1 MTQTMLSPTAV
12 EQMQA
17 PFSDLYCQADTLMQI
32 GNDVIDMVEME
43 TIDKKKDCEKSKG
56 EEIKEM
62 VVKMERSR
70 SKTSNVKARKPRR
83 MRKKS
88 GRQHPYNNLERTQA
102 QLSRRQKIRAPV
114 NTTQFL
120 ISDRANNHTYSDSEN
135 ENKFEGNFVQ
145 KEFYKEY
152 ENEAASKQKTKSKLI
167 EDFVSLEKEIVLL
180 EKRYEDK
187 RAQEQLKARLG
198 AVDYDFEKGEV
209 AMEPEVAEKIRI
221 LHKEIVKLS
230 EENRLLQDEN
240 SLLKAES
247 SGFTTDS
254 SGSSSDS
261 DSDSSSSEDES
272 DSDSS
277 SSSSSSEEENEAEE
291 NLEAVPSST
300 EEVVQSNLA
309 PDDLDHRREDTGY
322 ESDSND
328 LTRVTSTSTTF
339 RK

>member
-1 MTQTMLSPTAV
+1 MTQTMLSPTTV
-12 EQMQA
+12 EKMKV
-17 PFSDLYCQADTLMQI
+17 PYKDLYCEAKVETLMQI
-32 GNDVIDMVEME
+32 GNEVIDIVE
-43 TIDKKKDCEKSKG
+43 TIDNCKDFEKPK
-56 EEIKEM
+56 EDAIKET
-62 VVKMERSR
+62 VVKKERS
-70 SKTSNVKARKPRR
+70 KAKGSNDVKPRKPRR

-88 GRQHPYNNLERTQA
+88 TRQHPYNNLARAEA
-102 QLSRRQKIRAPV
+102 QQSRRQKIRAPV

-120 ISDRANNHTYSDSEN
+120 MSDRANFDTYSDSEN

-152 ENEAASKQKTKSKLI
+152 EKEAANRQKTKSKLI
-167 EDFVSLEKEIVLL
+167 EEFVVLEKDVVQL
-180 EKRYEDK
+180 EKRYEEK

-221 LHKEIVKLS
+221 LHEEIVKLT
-230 EENRLLQDEN
+230 EENRLIQNEN
-240 SLLKAES
+240 SLLKS
-247 SGFTTDS
+247 SGFTTD

-261 DSDSSSSEDES
+261 DSDSSSSDDES

-277 SSSSSSEEENEAEE
+277 SSSSSSSSEDEDEVEENPK
-291 NLEAVPSST
+291 EAVPTST
-300 EEVVQSNLA
+300 AEVAQSNLVS
-309 PDDLDHRREDTGY
+309 DDLEQRREDTGY

-328 LTRVTSTSTTF
+328 LTRVTSTTF

>member
-1 MTQTMLSPTAV
+1 MKVPYK
-12 EQMQA
+12 
-17 PFSDLYCQADTLMQI
+17 DLYCEAQVETLMQI
-32 GNDVIDMVEME
+32 GNEVIDIVE
-43 TIDKKKDCEKSKG
+43 TIDNCKDFEKPK
-56 EEIKEM
+56 EDAIKET
-62 VVKMERSR
+62 VVKKERS
-70 SKTSNVKARKPRR
+70 KAKGLNNVKSRKPRR

-88 GRQHPYNNLERTQA
+88 TRQHPYNNLARAEAHQ
-102 QLSRRQKIRAPV
+102 SRRQKIRAPV

-120 ISDRANNHTYSDSEN
+120 MSDRANFDTYSDSEN

-152 ENEAASKQKTKSKLI
+152 EKEAANRQKTKSKLI
-167 EDFVSLEKEIVLL
+167 EEFVVLEKDVVQL
-180 EKRYEDK
+180 EKRYEEK

-277 SSSSSSEEENEAEE
+277 SSSSSSEEEI
-291 NLEAVPSST
+291 
-300 EEVVQSNLA
+300 
-309 PDDLDHRREDTGY
+309 
-322 ESDSND
+322 
-328 LTRVTSTSTTF
+328 
-339 RK
+339 

>member
-1 MTQTMLSPTAV
+1 MMTQTMLSPTTV
-12 EQMQA
+12 EKMKV
-17 PFSDLYCQADTLMQI
+17 PYNDLYCEAQVETLMQI
-32 GNDVIDMVEME
+32 GNEVIDIVE
-43 TIDKKKDCEKSKG
+43 TIDNLKDCEKPK
-56 EEIKEM
+56 EDVIKET
-62 VVKMERSR
+62 VVKKERSR
-70 SKTSNVKARKPRR
+70 AKGSTDVKPRKPRR

-88 GRQHPYNNLERTQA
+88 SRQHPYNNLARVQA

-120 ISDRANNHTYSDSEN
+120 MSDRANFDTYSDSEN

-152 ENEAASKQKTKSKLI
+152 EKEAANRQKTKSKLI
-167 EDFVSLEKEIVLL
+167 EEFVVLEKDVVHL
-180 EKRYEDK
+180 EKRYEEK

-221 LHKEIVKLS
+221 LHEEIVKLT
-230 EENRLLQDEN
+230 EENRLIQDEN
-240 SLLKAES
+240 SLLKS
-247 SGFTTDS
+247 SGFTTD

-277 SSSSSSEEENEAEE
+277 SSSSSSSEDEDEVGES
-291 NLEAVPSST
+291 PK
-300 EEVVQSNLA
+300 EVVPTSTAEVAQSNLVSE
-309 PDDLDHRREDTGY
+309 DLEQRREDTGY

-328 LTRVTSTSTTF
+328 LTRVTSTTF

>member
-1 MTQTMLSPTAV
+1 MTQTMLSPTTV
-12 EQMQA
+12 EKMKV
-17 PFSDLYCQADTLMQI
+17 PYKDLYCEAQVETLMQI
-32 GNDVIDMVEME
+32 GNEVIDIVE
-43 TIDKKKDCEKSKG
+43 TIDNCKDFEKPK
-56 EEIKEM
+56 EDAIKET
-62 VVKMERSR
+62 VVKKERS
-70 SKTSNVKARKPRR
+70 KAKGSNVKTRKPRR

-88 GRQHPYNNLERTQA
+88 TRQHPYNNLARAEA
-102 QLSRRQKIRAPV
+102 QQSRRQKIRAPV

-120 ISDRANNHTYSDSEN
+120 MSDRANFDTYSDSEN

-152 ENEAASKQKTKSKLI
+152 EKEAANRQKTKSKLI
-167 EDFVSLEKEIVLL
+167 EEFVVLEKDVVQL
-180 EKRYEDK
+180 EKRYEEK

-221 LHKEIVKLS
+221 LHEEIMKLT
-230 EENRLLQDEN
+230 EENRLIQDEN
-240 SLLKAES
+240 SLLKS
-247 SGFTTDS
+247 SGFTTD

-277 SSSSSSEEENEAEE
+277 SSSSSSSSEDEDEDEVGES
-291 NLEAVPSST
+291 LKEAVPTST
-300 EEVVQSNLA
+300 AEVVQSNIVS
-309 PDDLDHRREDTGY
+309 DDLEQRREDTGY

-328 LTRVTSTSTTF
+328 LTRVTSTTF

>member
-1 MTQTMLSPTAV
+1 MLSPTTV
-12 EQMQA
+12 EKMKV
-17 PFSDLYCQADTLMQI
+17 PYNDLYCEAQVETLMQI
-32 GNDVIDMVEME
+32 GNEVIDIVE
-43 TIDKKKDCEKSKG
+43 TIDNLKDCEKPK
-56 EEIKEM
+56 EDVIKET
-62 VVKMERSR
+62 VVKKERSR
-70 SKTSNVKARKPRR
+70 AKGSTDVKPRKPRR

-88 GRQHPYNNLERTQA
+88 SRQHPYNNLARVQA

-120 ISDRANNHTYSDSEN
+120 MSDRANFDTYSDSEN

-152 ENEAASKQKTKSKLI
+152 EKEAANRQKTKSKLI
-167 EDFVSLEKEIVLL
+167 EEFVVLEKDVVHL
-180 EKRYEDK
+180 EKRYEEK

-221 LHKEIVKLS
+221 LHEEIVKLT
-230 EENRLLQDEN
+230 EENRLIQDEN
-240 SLLKAES
+240 SLLKS
-247 SGFTTDS
+247 SGFTTD

-277 SSSSSSEEENEAEE
+277 SSSSSSSEDEDEVGES
-291 NLEAVPSST
+291 PK
-300 EEVVQSNLA
+300 EVVPTSTAEVAQSNLVSE
-309 PDDLDHRREDTGY
+309 DLEQRREDTGY

-328 LTRVTSTSTTF
+328 LTRVTSTTF

>member
-1 MTQTMLSPTAV
+1 
-12 EQMQA
+12 
-17 PFSDLYCQADTLMQI
+17 
-32 GNDVIDMVEME
+32 
-43 TIDKKKDCEKSKG
+43 
-56 EEIKEM
+56 
-62 VVKMERSR
+62 
-70 SKTSNVKARKPRR
+70 

-88 GRQHPYNNLERTQA
+88 SRQHPYNSLARAQA
-102 QLSRRQKIRAPV
+102 QQSRRQKIRAPV

-120 ISDRANNHTYSDSEN
+120 MSDRANFDTYSDSDN

-152 ENEAASKQKTKSKLI
+152 ENEAANRQKTKSKLI
-167 EDFVSLEKEIVLL
+167 EEFVILEKDVVLL
-180 EKRYEDK
+180 EKRYEEK

-221 LHKEIVKLS
+221 LHEEIMKLT
-230 EENRLLQDEN
+230 EENRLIQDEN
-240 SLLKAES
+240 SLLKS
-247 SGFTTDS
+247 SGFTTD

-277 SSSSSSEEENEAEE
+277 SSSSSSSEDEDEVGEKPT
-291 NLEAVPSST
+291 EAVPTSTAEVAQSS
-300 EEVVQSNLA
+300 LA
-309 PDDLDHRREDTGY
+309 NDDLEQRREDTGY

-328 LTRVTSTSTTF
+328 LTRVTSTTF

>member
-1 MTQTMLSPTAV
+1 MK
-12 EQMQA
+12 
-17 PFSDLYCQADTLMQI
+17 
-32 GNDVIDMVEME
+32 E
-43 TIDKKKDCEKSKG
+43 T
-56 EEIKEM
+56 

-70 SKTSNVKARKPRR
+70 SKAQNMKARKPRR

-88 GRQHPYNNLERTQA
+88 SRQHPYNNLERAQA
-102 QLSRRQKIRAPV
+102 QLARRQKIRAPV

-120 ISDRANNHTYSDSEN
+120 ISDRANFDTYSDSEN
-135 ENKFEGNFVQ
+135 ENKFEGNFAQ

-152 ENEAASKQKTKSKLI
+152 ENEASKQKTKSKLI
-167 EDFVSLEKEIVLL
+167 EDFVTLEKDIVLL

-221 LHKEIVKLS
+221 LHEEIVKLTA
-230 EENRLLQDEN
+230 ENRLIQNEN
-240 SLLKAES
+240 SLLKS
-247 SGFTTDS
+247 SGFTTD

-277 SSSSSSEEENEAEE
+277 SSSSSSSSEDEDEVEESPK
-291 NLEAVPSST
+291 EAVPTST
-300 EEVVQSNLA
+300 AEVAQSNLA
-309 PDDLDHRREDTGY
+309 SDDLEQRREDTGY

-328 LTRVTSTSTTF
+328 LTRVTSTTF

>member
-1 MTQTMLSPTAV
+1 MTQTMLSPTTV
-12 EQMQA
+12 DKMKV
-17 PFSDLYCQADTLMQI
+17 PYNDLYCEAKVETLMQI
-32 GNDVIDMVEME
+32 GNEVIDIVE
-43 TIDKKKDCEKSKG
+43 TIDNSKDCEKPKK
-56 EEIKEM
+56 EEVIKETL
-62 VVKMERSR
+62 VKKERSR
-70 SKTSNVKARKPRR
+70 TKGSTDVKSRKPRR

-88 GRQHPYNNLERTQA
+88 TRQHPYNNLARAQA
-102 QLSRRQKIRAPV
+102 QQSRRQKIRAPV

-120 ISDRANNHTYSDSEN
+120 MSDRANFDTYSDSEN
-135 ENKFEGNFVQ
+135 ESKFEGNFVQ

-152 ENEAASKQKTKSKLI
+152 ENEAANRQKTKSKLI
-167 EDFVSLEKEIVLL
+167 EEFVILEKDVVLL
-180 EKRYEDK
+180 EKRYEEK

-221 LHKEIVKLS
+221 LHEEIVKLT
-230 EENRLLQDEN
+230 EENRLIQNEN
-240 SLLKAES
+240 SLLKS
-247 SGFTTDS
+247 SGFTTD

-277 SSSSSSEEENEAEE
+277 SSSSSSSSEDEDEVEENPK
-291 NLEAVPSST
+291 EAVPTST
-300 EEVVQSNLA
+300 AEVAQSNLVS
-309 PDDLDHRREDTGY
+309 DDLEQRREDTGY

-328 LTRVTSTSTTF
+328 LTRVTSTTF

>member
-1 MTQTMLSPTAV
+1 MMTQTMLSPTTV
-12 EQMQA
+12 EKMKV
-17 PFSDLYCQADTLMQI
+17 PYNDLYCEAQVETLMQI
-32 GNDVIDMVEME
+32 GNEVIDIVE
-43 TIDKKKDCEKSKG
+43 TIDNLKDCEKPK
-56 EEIKEM
+56 EDVIKET
-62 VVKMERSR
+62 VVKKERSR
-70 SKTSNVKARKPRR
+70 AKGSTDVKPRKPRR

-88 GRQHPYNNLERTQA
+88 SRQHPYNNLARAQA

-120 ISDRANNHTYSDSEN
+120 MSDRANFDTYSDSEN

-152 ENEAASKQKTKSKLI
+152 EKEAANRQKTKSKLI
-167 EDFVSLEKEIVLL
+167 EEFVVLEKDVVHL
-180 EKRYEDK
+180 EKRYEEK

-221 LHKEIVKLS
+221 LHEEIVKLT
-230 EENRLLQDEN
+230 EENRLIQDEN
-240 SLLKAES
+240 SLLKS
-247 SGFTTDS
+247 SGFTTD

-277 SSSSSSEEENEAEE
+277 SSSSSSSEDEDEVGES
-291 NLEAVPSST
+291 PK
-300 EEVVQSNLA
+300 EVVPTSTAEVAQSNLVSE
-309 PDDLDHRREDTGY
+309 DLEQRREDTGY

-328 LTRVTSTSTTF
+328 LTRVTSTTF

>member
-1 MTQTMLSPTAV
+1 MKINLKAILFKRNSTKNM
-12 EQMQA
+12 
-17 PFSDLYCQADTLMQI
+17 
-32 GNDVIDMVEME
+32 
-43 TIDKKKDCEKSKG
+43 
-56 EEIKEM
+56 
-62 VVKMERSR
+62 
-70 SKTSNVKARKPRR
+70 KTK
-83 MRKKS
+83 
-88 GRQHPYNNLERTQA
+88 QRTG
-102 QLSRRQKIRAPV
+102 RRQ
-114 NTTQFL
+114 NL
-120 ISDRANNHTYSDSEN
+120 N

-152 ENEAASKQKTKSKLI
+152 ENEAANRQKTKSKLI
-167 EDFVSLEKEIVLL
+167 EEFVTLEKDIVLL

-221 LHKEIVKLS
+221 LHEEIVKLS

-240 SLLKAES
+240 SLLKSGS

-254 SGSSSDS
+254 SASSSDS

-277 SSSSSSEEENEAEE
+277 SSSSSSEDEDEAEE
-291 NLEAVPSST
+291 NPNEAVPSST
-300 EEVVQSNLA
+300 EEAVQSNLTT
-309 PDDLDHRREDTGY
+309 DDLEQRREDTGY

-328 LTRVTSTSTTF
+328 LTRVTSTTF

>member
-1 MTQTMLSPTAV
+1 MTQTMLSPTTV
-12 EQMQA
+12 EKMKV
-17 PFSDLYCQADTLMQI
+17 PYNDLYCEAEVDTLMQI
-32 GNDVIDMVEME
+32 GNEVIDIVD
-43 TIDKKKDCEKSKG
+43 TIDNSKDCEKSK
-56 EEIKEM
+56 EENEIQET
-62 VVKMERSR
+62 VVKIERSR
-70 SKTSNVKARKPRR
+70 IRAPDVKAKKPRR

-88 GRQHPYNNLERTQA
+88 SRSHPYYNIARAQA
-102 QLSRRQKIRAPV
+102 QISRRQKIRAPV

-120 ISDRANNHTYSDSEN
+120 MSDRANFDTYSDSEN

-152 ENEAASKQKTKSKLI
+152 ENEAASKQKTKCKLI
-167 EDFVSLEKEIVLL
+167 EDFVTLEKDIVLL

-198 AVDYDFEKGEV
+198 AVDYDIEKGEV

-221 LHKEIVKLS
+221 LHEEIVKLT

-240 SLLKAES
+240 SLLKSGS
-247 SGFTTDS
+247 SGFRTDS

-277 SSSSSSEEENEAEE
+277 SSSSSSEDEAEAE
-291 NLEAVPSST
+291 DNLNEAVPSST

-309 PDDLDHRREDTGY
+309 VDDVEQRREDTGY

-328 LTRVTSTSTTF
+328 LTKVTSTTF

>member
-1 MTQTMLSPTAV
+1 MTQTMLSPTTV
-12 EQMQA
+12 DRMKV
-17 PFSDLYCQADTLMQI
+17 PYNDLYCEAEVDTLMQI
-32 GNDVIDMVEME
+32 GNDVIDIVD
-43 TIDKKKDCEKSKG
+43 TIDKSRDCEKTKD
-56 EEIKEM
+56 EEIKET
-62 VVKMERSR
+62 VVKTETNRIR
-70 SKTSNVKARKPRR
+70 APNVKARKPRR

-88 GRQHPYNNLERTQA
+88 SRQHPYNDVARVQA
-102 QLSRRQKIRAPV
+102 QMSRRQKIRAPV

-120 ISDRANNHTYSDSEN
+120 ISDRANFDTYSDSEN

-152 ENEAASKQKTKSKLI
+152 ENEAANKQKTKSKLI
-167 EDFVSLEKEIVLL
+167 EDFVTLEKDIVLL

-221 LHKEIVKLS
+221 LHEEIVKLT
-230 EENRLLQDEN
+230 EENRLLQNEN
-240 SLLKAES
+240 SLLKAGS

-277 SSSSSSEEENEAEE
+277 SSSSSSEDQAEADE
-291 NLEAVPSST
+291 NLEEAVPSST
-300 EEVVQSNLA
+300 EEAVQSNLVS
-309 PDDLDHRREDTGY
+309 DDLDQRREDTGY

-328 LTRVTSTSTTF
+328 LTKVTSTTF

>member
-1 MTQTMLSPTAV
+1 MTQTMLSPTTV
-12 EQMQA
+12 EKMKV
-17 PFSDLYCQADTLMQI
+17 PYNDLYCEAEVDTLMQI
-32 GNDVIDMVEME
+32 GNEVIDIVD
-43 TIDKKKDCEKSKG
+43 TIDNSKDCEKSK
-56 EEIKEM
+56 EENKIQET
-62 VVKMERSR
+62 VVKTERSR
-70 SKTSNVKARKPRR
+70 IKAPNMKAKKPRR

-88 GRQHPYNNLERTQA
+88 SRSHPYYNIARAQA
-102 QLSRRQKIRAPV
+102 QMSRRQKIRAPV

-120 ISDRANNHTYSDSEN
+120 MSDRANFDTYSDSEN

-167 EDFVSLEKEIVLL
+167 EDFVTLEKDIVLL
-180 EKRYEDK
+180 EKRYEEK

-221 LHKEIVKLS
+221 LHEEIVKLT

-240 SLLKAES
+240 SLLQSGS
-247 SGFTTDS
+247 SGFRTDS

-277 SSSSSSEEENEAEE
+277 SSSSSSEDEAEAEE
-291 NLEAVPSST
+291 YQNEAVPSST
-300 EEVVQSNLA
+300 EEVVQSNLVS
-309 PDDLDHRREDTGY
+309 DDLEQRREDTGY

-328 LTRVTSTSTTF
+328 LTKVTSTTF

>member
-1 MTQTMLSPTAV
+1 MMTQTMLSPTTV
-12 EQMQA
+12 EKMKV
-17 PFSDLYCQADTLMQI
+17 PYNDLYCEAQVETLMQI
-32 GNDVIDMVEME
+32 GNEVIDIVE
-43 TIDKKKDCEKSKG
+43 TIDNLKDCEKPK
-56 EEIKEM
+56 EDVIKET
-62 VVKMERSR
+62 VVKKERSR
-70 SKTSNVKARKPRR
+70 AKGSTDVKPRKPRR

-88 GRQHPYNNLERTQA
+88 SRQHPYNNLARVQA

-120 ISDRANNHTYSDSEN
+120 MSDRANFDTYSDSEN

-152 ENEAASKQKTKSKLI
+152 ENEAANRQKTKSKLI
-167 EDFVSLEKEIVLL
+167 EEFVVLEKDVVQL
-180 EKRYEDK
+180 EKRYEEK

-221 LHKEIVKLS
+221 LHEEIVKLT
-230 EENRLLQDEN
+230 EENRSIQDEN
-240 SLLKAES
+240 SLLKS
-247 SGFTTDS
+247 SGFTTD

-277 SSSSSSEEENEAEE
+277 SSSSSSSEDEDEEEENPK
-291 NLEAVPSST
+291 EAVPTST
-300 EEVVQSNLA
+300 AEVAQSNLA
-309 PDDLDHRREDTGY
+309 SDDLEQRREDTGY

-328 LTRVTSTSTTF
+328 TRVTSTTF

>member
-1 MTQTMLSPTAV
+1 
-12 EQMQA
+12 
-17 PFSDLYCQADTLMQI
+17 
-32 GNDVIDMVEME
+32 
-43 TIDKKKDCEKSKG
+43 
-56 EEIKEM
+56 
-62 VVKMERSR
+62 
-70 SKTSNVKARKPRR
+70 

-88 GRQHPYNNLERTQA
+88 SRQHQHPYNNLERTQA

-120 ISDRANNHTYSDSEN
+120 ISDRANFDTYSDSEN
-135 ENKFEGNFVQ
+135 EKKFEGNFAQ

-152 ENEAASKQKTKSKLI
+152 ENEASKQKTKSKLI
-167 EDFVSLEKEIVLL
+167 EDFVTLEKEIVLL

-221 LHKEIVKLS
+221 LHEEIVKLT
-230 EENRLLQDEN
+230 EENRLIQNEN
-240 SLLKAES
+240 SLLKS

-254 SGSSSDS
+254 GSSSNS

-277 SSSSSSEEENEAEE
+277 SSSSSSSSEDEDEVEESPK
-291 NLEAVPSST
+291 EAVPTST
-300 EEVVQSNLA
+300 TEVAQSNLA
-309 PDDLDHRREDTGY
+309 SDDLEQRREDTGY

-328 LTRVTSTSTTF
+328 LTRVTSTTF

>member
-1 MTQTMLSPTAV
+1 MTQTMLSPTTV
-12 EQMQA
+12 EQMKV
-17 PFSDLYCQADTLMQI
+17 PYSDLYCEADTLMQI
-32 GNDVIDMVEME
+32 GNEVIDMVES
-43 TIDKKKDCEKSKG
+43 IDTKDCEKSK
-56 EEIKEM
+56 EKEM
-62 VVKMERSR
+62 KETVVKMERSR
-70 SKTSNVKARKPRR
+70 SKAQNMKARKPRR

-88 GRQHPYNNLERTQA
+88 SRQHQHPYNNLERAQA
-102 QLSRRQKIRAPV
+102 QLARRQKIRAPV

-120 ISDRANNHTYSDSEN
+120 ISDRANFDTYSDSEN
-135 ENKFEGNFVQ
+135 ENKFEGNFAQ

-152 ENEAASKQKTKSKLI
+152 ENEASKQKTKSKLI
-167 EDFVSLEKEIVLL
+167 EDFVTLEKDIVLL

-221 LHKEIVKLS
+221 LHEEIVKLS

-240 SLLKAES
+240 SLLKSGS

-277 SSSSSSEEENEAEE
+277 SSSSSSEDEDEAEE
-291 NLEAVPSST
+291 NPNEAVPSST
-300 EEVVQSNLA
+300 EEAVQSNLA
-309 PDDLDHRREDTGY
+309 TDDLEQRREDTGY

-328 LTRVTSTSTTF
+328 LTRVTSTTF